1 MLTGSHSLASALACS
16 SLQLTALTFAVSGG
30 GRQELG
36 LPRLKALGL
45 VTRAIDLLVHL
56 LSLVCPTI
64 IVLRS
69 GMRTARSHRDHLET
83 VETPALDCQ
92 FRFVTLL
99 RPVAAGKVW
108 KYVC

>member
-69 GMRTARSHRDHLET
+69 GMRTARSHRDHLE
-83 VETPALDCQ
+83 PQ
-92 FRFVTLL
+92 
-99 RPVAAGKVW
+99 
-108 KYVC
+108 